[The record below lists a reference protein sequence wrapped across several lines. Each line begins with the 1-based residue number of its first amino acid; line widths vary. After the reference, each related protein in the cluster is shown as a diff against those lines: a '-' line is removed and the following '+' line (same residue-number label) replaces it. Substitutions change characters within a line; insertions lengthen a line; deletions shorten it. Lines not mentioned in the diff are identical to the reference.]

1 MKCANPPWTVD
12 LSWLFT
18 IWGINI
24 VGVLPKAPGGFRFS
38 FIAIDIFTKWM
49 EAMPVENITQDASV
63 KFLQSIIYRFG
74 APNWVLTGNG
84 TQFKRAKFGRCYA
97 DFGINLQDSS
107 VAHPQ
112 TNGQVQHANELIL
125 QGMKARMFHDLE
137 AKGRNLHKDV
147 P

>member
-1 MKCANPPWTVD
+1 MKYANPPWTVD

-49 EAMPVENITQDASV
+49 EAMPVVNITQDASV

-84 TQFKRAKFGRCYA
+84 T
-97 DFGINLQDSS
+97 
-107 VAHPQ
+107 
-112 TNGQVQHANELIL
+112 
-125 QGMKARMFHDLE
+125 
-137 AKGRNLHKDV
+137 
-147 P
+147 